1 MVDTKNLIFAAL
13 VAYLV
18 LDLCMTLLLKNS
30 RPMLFAGVRS
40 AFKKE
45 RRRVLIGLALAIA
58 TGAGVYHLLSQD
70 S

>member
-13 VAYLV
+13 VAYVV

-30 RPMLFAGVRS
+30 RPVLFSTLKSSFR
-40 AFKKE
+40 KE
-45 RRRVLIGLALAIA
+45 RRRVFIGLALAVA
-58 TGAGVYHLLSQD
+58 AGAGVYHLLCQD